1 MDRLNNAK
9 QAGQGA
15 VKGGLDKAT
24 QAGQGTI
31 KGAVGAN
38 AAKAEGLV
46 KGGLENAFNGGVGAV
61 KQLLNGLK
69 DSLGIPDLPKI
80 PKKPAFPSLKKF
92 EPKKP
97 PTPKI
102 FQKEEKKFDYK
113 PAPAVQKPTP
123 IARPATP
130 KGSLA
135 YKYEWNGK
143 RIDVGFYEGDRY
155 VDAIGALNFKGKVT
169 EERAVELFIESNKAD
184 YPNLVSWGMQKLAK

>member
-1 MDRLNNAK
+1 MENLDKAK
-9 QAGQGA
+9 QAGQG
-15 VKGGLDKAT
+15 
-24 QAGQGTI
+24 QI
-31 KGAVGAN
+31 KGAVGQN

-46 KGGLENAFNGGVGAV
+46 KGGLENAFNGGAAAI

-80 PKKPAFPSLKKF
+80 PKKPKFPELKKF

-102 FQKEEKKFDYK
+102 YQKEEKKFDYT

-130 KGSLA
+130 KGSLS
-135 YKYEWNGK
+135 YKYEFDGK
-143 RIDVGFYEGDRY
+143 RINVGFYEGDRY
-155 VDAIGALNFKGKVT
+155 VDAIGAFTFKGKVT
-169 EERAVELFIESNKAD
+169 EERAVELFIQNYKVEH
-184 YPNLVSWGMQKLAK
+184 PNLVSWGMQKLTK